1 MAILTSTA
9 SRTAPSVPAIR
20 HVTVVGCGLIGT
32 SVALALRAEGIRVTL
47 ADRDPRSLSQAV
59 RMGAGTVPSAGEPPA
74 DVVVIA
80 TPPSAVAEVL
90 RDAQARGLGAVYTDV
105 ASTKA
110 RILASAGP
118 AGCDLSTYVPGHPM
132 AGRET
137 SGPGAARAD
146 LFAGRTWALCPGPA
160 TAPDATR
167 TVAELVTLCGARVR
181 LLSPYAHDRAVAAVS
196 HAPLVLAAALA
207 ARFAY
212 AGGPDALSLTGRGLY
227 DVTRIAG
234 SPPGLWIDILEHNAD
249 AVADMLE
256 EVVDDLAAVA
266 AALREPDG
274 GASWGVVADL
284 LVRGNLGR
292 ERIADAYAPDGEQ
305 RVPAPGMELEAA

>member
-1 MAILTSTA
+1 MTSTT

-32 SVALALRAEGIRVTL
+32 SVALALRAEGVRVTL
-47 ADRDPRSLSQAV
+47 ADHDPRSLSEAV
-59 RMGAGTVPSAGEPPA
+59 RMGAGVALASDEPPA

-80 TPPSAVAEVL
+80 TPPSTVAAVL

-110 RILASAGP
+110 RILSSAEL

-132 AGRET
+132 AGREM

-146 LFAGRTWALCPGPA
+146 LFAGQKWALCPCPA
-160 TAPDATR
+160 TALYAAR
-167 TVAELVTLCGARVR
+167 TVAALVTLCGAQVR

-196 HAPLVLAAALA
+196 HAPLVLSAALA

-212 AGGPDALSLTGRGLY
+212 AGAGPDVLSLAGRGLY
-227 DVTRIAG
+227 DVTRVAG
-234 SPPGLWIDILEHNAD
+234 SPPELWIDILEHNAG

-266 AALREPDG
+266 AALRQPEG
-274 GASWGVVADL
+274 SASWGVVADL

-292 ERIADAYAPDGEQ
+292 ELVVDAYAPDGAE
-305 RVPAPGMELEAA
+305 RVPAQGMELEAA